1 VEVVLLTVN
10 VEVSA
15 PLVMLTE
22 VGNIA
27 QVTGLVAPD
36 GDVVTAQVRLTLP
49 VKPLVGLTDSVEV
62 FPLFTPAVMLML
74 PLFVSVKPG
83 VALVA
88 PVTIAV
94 KPRVWMY

>member
-1 VEVVLLTVN
+1 MVEVLVTVN

-15 PLVMLTE
+15 PLEMVTE
-22 VGNIA
+22 VGDIA
-27 QVTGLVAPD
+27 QVTGLVAP
-36 GDVVTAQVRLTLP
+36 GGAVVTAQVRPTAP

-62 FPLFTPAVMLML
+62 FPLATPAVMLML